1 MRTWRSWTTQFGRG
15 GGGPGVESRPTP
27 SSSVTLPL
35 TIPGIIAGSLLVFIP
50 ATGEYVIPDLLGG
63 GNVQMIG
70 RVLFNEFS
78 RNTDWPVAAA
88 VAIVLLFLLVL
99 PILVFQYYPGQIGS
113 RRRDAMYNK
122 RSRFLTIMITLGMA
136 FFYIPMI
143 LLVIYSFNHS
153 KLVPVW
159 GGWSTRWYKEL
170 FQSEE
175 VWAAVGLSLRIA
187 VVNAT
192 FATVLGTFAALA
204 MVRFGRFRGR
214 TLFGGMLVAPL
225 VMPEVITGLSLL
237 VLFISLQQ
245 MFGWPAE
252 RGFSTIT
259 IAHITFSLAYVAVT
273 VQARLTG
280 VGQDLE
286 EAAADLGAKPFK
298 VLTAI
303 TIPQLTP
310 ALVSGWLLAFT
321 LSLDDLVI
329 ASFVTGPGA
338 NTLPILIFS
347 RIRLGL
353 RPDINALATIII
365 LIVAVCVAIA
375 ALILYRQHRRSLLDQ
390 QLAARADA

>member
-1 MRTWRSWTTQFGRG
+1 M
-15 GGGPGVESRPTP
+15 
-27 SSSVTLPL
+27 
-35 TIPGIIAGSLLVFIP
+35 
-50 ATGEYVIPDLLGG
+50 
-63 GNVQMIG
+63 N
-70 RVLFNEFS
+70 
-78 RNTDWPVAAA
+78 
-88 VAIVLLFLLVL
+88 
-99 PILVFQYYPGQIGS
+99 GQ
-113 RRRDAMYNK
+113 
-122 RSRFLTIMITLGMA
+122 RSRFLTIMLILGLA

-143 LLVIYSFNHS
+143 MLVIYSFNDS

-159 GGWSTRWYKEL
+159 GGFSVRWYVVL

-175 VWAAVGLSLRIA
+175 VWRAVFLSLKIA
-187 VVNAT
+187 FINAT
-192 FATVLGTFAALA
+192 CATLLGTMAALA

-237 VLFISLQQ
+237 VMFIALNQI
-245 MFGWPAE
+245 FGWPAE
-252 RGFSTIT
+252 RGFTTIT
-259 IAHITFSLAYVAVT
+259 IAHITFSMAYVAVT

-280 VGQDLE
+280 MGETLE

-310 ALVSGWLLAFT
+310 ALISGWLLAFT
-321 LSLDDLVI
+321 LSLDDLVV

-347 RIRLGL
+347 RIRTGL

-365 LIVAVCVAIA
+365 LVVAICITIA
-375 ALILYRQHRRSLLDQ
+375 AVLMLRQQRADMLDQ
-390 QLAARADA
+390 QLAEREVS

>member
-1 MRTWRSWTTQFGRG
+1 
-15 GGGPGVESRPTP
+15 
-27 SSSVTLPL
+27 
-35 TIPGIIAGSLLVFIP
+35 
-50 ATGEYVIPDLLGG
+50 
-63 GNVQMIG
+63 
-70 RVLFNEFS
+70 
-78 RNTDWPVAAA
+78 
-88 VAIVLLFLLVL
+88 
-99 PILVFQYYPGQIGS
+99 
-113 RRRDAMYNK
+113 MYGK
-122 RSRFLTIMITLGMA
+122 RSRFLTIMLTLGLA

-159 GGWSTRWYKEL
+159 GGWSLRWYEEL
-170 FQSEE
+170 LFNSPD
-175 VWAAVGLSLRIA
+175 VWAAVSLSLQIA
-187 VVNAT
+187 FVNAT
-192 FATVLGTFAALA
+192 FATLLGALAALT

-237 VLFISLQQ
+237 VLFISLKETI
-245 MFGWPAE
+245 GWPVE
-252 RGFSTIT
+252 RGFTTIT
-259 IAHITFSLAYVAVT
+259 IAHITFSMAYVAVT

-280 VGQDLE
+280 MGQTLE
-286 EAAADLGAKPFK
+286 EAASDLGAKPFK
-298 VLTAI
+298 VLTSI
-303 TIPQLTP
+303 TLPQLTP

-365 LIVAVCVAIA
+365 LFVAICVAIA
-375 ALILYRQHRRSLLDQ
+375 AIIMFRQYRGDLRDQ
-390 QLAARADA
+390 QLAAKAEP

>member
-1 MRTWRSWTTQFGRG
+1 
-15 GGGPGVESRPTP
+15 
-27 SSSVTLPL
+27 
-35 TIPGIIAGSLLVFIP
+35 
-50 ATGEYVIPDLLGG
+50 
-63 GNVQMIG
+63 
-70 RVLFNEFS
+70 
-78 RNTDWPVAAA
+78 
-88 VAIVLLFLLVL
+88 
-99 PILVFQYYPGQIGS
+99 
-113 RRRDAMYNK
+113 MYNK
-122 RSRFLTIMITLGMA
+122 RSRFLTIMLTLGLA

-143 LLVIYSFNHS
+143 LLVIYSFNYS

-159 GGWSTRWYKEL
+159 GGWSLRWYKEL
-170 FQSEE
+170 FQSTE
-175 VWAAVGLSLRIA
+175 VWSAVSLSLQIA

-192 FATVLGTFAALA
+192 FATALGTLAGLA

-237 VLFISLQQ
+237 VFFISLKQLI
-245 MFGWPAE
+245 GWPAE
-252 RGFSTIT
+252 RGFATIT
-259 IAHITFSLAYVAVT
+259 IAHITFSMAYVAVT
-273 VQARLTG
+273 IQARLTG
-280 VGQDLE
+280 VGKTLE

-310 ALVSGWLLAFT
+310 ALISGWLLAFT

-353 RPDINALATIII
+353 RPDINALATIMI
-365 LIVAVCVAIA
+365 LVIAVCVAIA
-375 ALILYRQHRRSLLDQ
+375 AIVMVRQQ
-390 QLAARADA
+390 RADMLNRQMAEEGES

>member
-1 MRTWRSWTTQFGRG
+1 MQGT
-15 GGGPGVESRPTP
+15 
-27 SSSVTLPL
+27 
-35 TIPGIIAGSLLVFIP
+35 
-50 ATGEYVIPDLLGG
+50 
-63 GNVQMIG
+63 
-70 RVLFNEFS
+70 
-78 RNTDWPVAAA
+78 
-88 VAIVLLFLLVL
+88 
-99 PILVFQYYPGQIGS
+99 
-113 RRRDAMYNK
+113 
-122 RSRFLTIMITLGMA
+122 RSRFLTFMIGAGLA

-159 GGWSTRWYKEL
+159 GGWSTRWYKVL
-170 FQSEE
+170 FESEE
-175 VWAAVGLSLRIA
+175 VWNAVSLSLQIA

-192 FATVLGTFAALA
+192 FATLLGTLAGLA
-204 MVRFGRFRGR
+204 MVRFGRFKGR

-237 VLFISLQQ
+237 VFFISLQELI
-245 MFGWPAE
+245 GWPAE
-252 RGFSTIT
+252 RGFTTIT
-259 IAHITFSLAYVAVT
+259 IAHITFSLAFVAVI

-280 VGQDLE
+280 MGQTLE
-286 EAAADLGAKPFK
+286 EAASDLGAKPFK

-303 TIPQLTP
+303 TLPRLAP
-310 ALVSGWLLAFT
+310 GMLSGWLLAFT

-329 ASFVTGPGA
+329 ASFVTGPGS

-375 ALILYRQHRRSLLDQ
+375 AIILFRQQKRELMDQ
-390 QLAARADA
+390 QMADRGN